1 MGDKKEELKEQIDMM
16 KKLRQEVG
24 MNRREFSEHMDIPLR
39 TLEEWEAGRRK
50 MPDYLLRLI
59 AYKIRMERVLGEK
72 GIVIT
77 GEDLYGKN

>member
-1 MGDKKEELKEQIDMM
+1 MGDKKEELKVQIDMM
-16 KKLRQEVG
+16 KKLRQEAG

-72 GIVIT
+72 GIEIT

>member
-59 AYKIRMERVLGEK
+59 AYQIRMERVLGEK